1 MTMPNTSVIKKTGVK
16 QTGAPTPIGVITEV
30 HGPVV
35 VIACEHLPPL
45 HQALRSKINGEN
57 YLFEVHQHLD
67 ERHARAITL
76 HRTAGLSRGMP
87 VYDTGSPLH
96 IPVAPECL
104 GRLLNIFGE
113 PLDDGEPL
121 PQTEFRNIHGSP
133 ILLADAVGVSGVL
146 ETGIKVIDLLCPFIK
161 GGKTGLFGGAGVGK
175 TVLIMEF
182 MHAVAT
188 LHQGVSVFAGV
199 GERIREGHEL
209 WHEMQD
215 AGVLPQTAM
224 VFGQMDESPGVRF
237 RIGLTA
243 LTYAEYLRDTLQKE
257 VLFVMDNVF
266 RFVQAGSE
274 VSSLLGRMP
283 ATVGYQP
290 TLITEVAELQDR
302 ILSTQQGA
310 ITSVQAVYVPADD
323 MTDPAV
329 SAILS
334 HLDTTVILSR
344 TQAGKGIYPA
354 VDPLQ
359 SGSKLMDRHVLGDR
373 HYAVAEGVREHLARF
388 HELGDIISMLGLEEL
403 SPKDRLIVM
412 RARKLERYLTQPFW
426 STASHSGIPG
436 VSVALSDTLSDCE
449 AFLLGHYDDVSED
462 QCYMRGT
469 MTSGATAEKSAAKS
483 TAGSAS

>member
-1 MTMPNTSVIKKTGVK
+1 MYDMPTSME
-16 QTGAPTPIGVITEV
+16 ARLSPIGVITEV

-35 VIACEHLPPL
+35 VIACDTLPPL
-45 HQALRSKINGEN
+45 RQALCAHLNHET
-57 YLFEVHQHLD
+57 YLFEIHQHLD
-67 ERHARAITL
+67 EQHVRAITL
-76 HRTAGLSRGMP
+76 HRSSGLYRGMTI
-87 VYDTGSPLH
+87 YDTGAPLH
-96 IPVAPECL
+96 VPVAPECL

-113 PLDDGEPL
+113 PLDGGENL
-121 PQTEFRNIHGSP
+121 LTDEFRNVHSRP
-133 ILLADAVGVSGVL
+133 LPLHESVGVGKVL
-146 ETGIKVIDLLCPFIK
+146 QTGIKVIDLLCPFVK

-209 WHEMQD
+209 WHEIRK
-215 AGVLPQTAM
+215 AGVLPQTLM

-237 RIGLTA
+237 RVGLSA
-243 LTYAEYLRDTLQKE
+243 LTYAEYLRDSLHKE

-283 ATVGYQP
+283 AIVGYQP
-290 TLITEVAELQDR
+290 TLITEVAEMQDR

-344 TQAGKGIYPA
+344 IQAGKGIYPA

-359 SGSKLMDRHVLGDR
+359 SGSRLMDRHTLGDR
-373 HYAVAEGVREHLARF
+373 HYSIAEGVREHLARYQ
-388 HELGDIISMLGLEEL
+388 ELEDIITMLGIEEL
-403 SPKDRLIVM
+403 SARDRKIVL
-412 RARKLERYLTQPFW
+412 RARRLQRYLTQPFW
-426 STASHSGIPG
+426 ATASHTGIDG
-436 VSVALSDTLSDCE
+436 VTVPLEQTLADCE
-449 AFLLGHYDDVSED
+449 AFLQGKYDDVPED
-462 QCYMRGT
+462 HCYMRGT
-469 MTSGATAEKSAAKS
+469 MSEIAQ
-483 TAGSAS
+483 